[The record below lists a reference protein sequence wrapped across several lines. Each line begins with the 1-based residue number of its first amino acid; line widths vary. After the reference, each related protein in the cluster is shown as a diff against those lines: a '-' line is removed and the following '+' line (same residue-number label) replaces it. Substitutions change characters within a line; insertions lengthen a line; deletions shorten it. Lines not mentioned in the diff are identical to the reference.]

1 MPTKKLY
8 RSSSDKMLSGV
19 CGGLGE
25 YFDIDPTVLRLL
37 SALVIVCTGFFPGV
51 LVYIL
56 AALIMPLQP
65 SAIVTDIPKSGTPT
79 ENNQT

>member
-1 MPTKKLY
+1 MQTKKLY
-8 RSSSDKMLSGV
+8 RSSTDKMITGV

-25 YFDIDPTVLRLL
+25 YLDIDSTVLRLL
-37 SALVIVCTGFFPGV
+37 SALVIVFSGVFPGV

-65 SAIVTDIPKSGTPT
+65 TASVTETPKPVTPA
-79 ENNQT
+79 EEVKA